1 MRLEEVLREYLN
13 KPCHLGVKGN
23 NIQMYYAGIIEQ
35 IGEGWIRFVDNSRYE
50 YIIPT
55 ASIAY
60 IRNDERR
67 EKKKRNE

>member
-1 MRLEEVLREYLN
+1 MRLEEVLREYLD
-13 KPCHLGVKGN
+13 KPCKLGLIEN
-23 NIQMYYAGIIEQ
+23 NVYFCAGVIEQ
-35 IGEGWIRFVDNSRYE
+35 IGDGWIRFLDNSRYE